1 MYRKFLCIFATAAL
15 AAGCATESSKTIEAV
30 KVSSYNT
37 PYHGARAPISIGS
50 FDNRSTYQRG
60 VFSDGEDRLG
70 SQAKTILLTHL
81 QQTNRFN
88 VLNRTQLSALKQE
101 AGIGLCDYRRCNRV
115 WPQGCR
121 RPSAFRDFRTR
132 QIPSRLC
139 QSSVERRGCT
149 HFRSG
154 LFSAGRRGIFIVQP
168 RSRRLWR
175 HCGLRCDAERQSIG
189 PGHPRSSQ

>member
-37 PYHGARAPISIGS
+37 PYHGSRAPISIGS

-81 QQTNRFN
+81 QQTNRFQ
-88 VLNRTQLSALKQE
+88 RTQPYTIERAE
-101 AGIGLCDYRRCNRV
+101 AGSRHRRQN
-115 WPQGCR
+115 
-121 RPSAFRDFRTR
+121 
-132 QIPSRLC
+132 
-139 QSSVERRGCT
+139 SS
-149 HFRSG
+149 
-154 LFSAGRRGIFIVQP
+154 P
-168 RSRRLWR
+168 
-175 HCGLRCDAERQSIG
+175 
-189 PGHPRSSQ
+189 